1 MLIKKT
7 FSKVFTVSLL
17 AGSCVLLPAL
27 TGVNLAVA
35 AGTAAENK
43 ATTPANTRRTPA
55 LRAKVYEQLSRAQ
68 ALADANKTTEALAAL
83 DNVKDKSS
91 SMNSYELA
99 MMHNFYAFIY
109 YNNEQFDKAINA
121 FEQVVAQEAIPE
133 SLELSTLFS
142 LAQLQMMQGHYE
154 KTLTTLD
161 RWEKLNKAP
170 AQAKTLLLKAQ
181 AMYQLKDYQRAS
193 GFINKAVDMV
203 EAEGK
208 VPEENWLVLQ
218 RAVFYELK
226 QPQQVAAVLEK
237 MVRHYNHGKYWL
249 QLSGMYGELGEEK
262 KQLAILEAAYQQGF
276 VTSGADLFNLAQ
288 LYYYHEV
295 PVKGA
300 RVMEQ
305 AMAKKLLPEDLRN
318 LKFTASCWTLAK
330 EDDKA
335 IPVLMAAAKLAED
348 GEIYADL
355 AQLYLNRSD
364 YDNAIQAAETALAKG
379 KLRNPGVTYLVK
391 GMAYFNQQ
399 KFNDALTELAKAEQ
413 FDSAKRMAQQWV
425 RFVEAEKAGKAKLA
439 AALSS

>member
-7 FSKVFTVSLL
+7 FSKVLTVTLL
-17 AGSCVLLPAL
+17 AGSCAMLPSFTA
-27 TGVNLAVA
+27 VNLAFA
-35 AGTAAENK
+35 AEQATAA
-43 ATTPANTRRTPA
+43 PANTRRTPA

-68 ALADANKTTEALAAL
+68 ALADADKTTEALAAL
-83 DNVKDKSS
+83 DNVKEKSS

-99 MMHNFYAFIY
+99 MMYNFYAFIY
-109 YNNEQFDKAINA
+109 YNAEQFDKAIAA

-142 LAQLQMMQGHYE
+142 LAQLQMMQGQYE

-193 GFINKAVDMV
+193 GFINSAVAMV
-203 EAEGK
+203 EKEGK

-226 QPQQVAAVLEK
+226 QPKQVAAVLEK
-237 MVRHYNHGKYWL
+237 MVRHYNQGKYWL

-262 KQLAILEAAYQQGF
+262 KQLAILEAAHQQGF

-305 AMAKKLLPEDLRN
+305 AIAKKQLPADLRN

-335 IPVLMAAAKLAED
+335 IPVLLAAAKLAED

-364 YDNAIQAAETALAKG
+364 YENAIHAAETALAKG

>member
-7 FSKVFTVSLL
+7 FSKVLTVTLL
-17 AGSCVLLPAL
+17 AGSCAVLPSFTA
-27 TGVNLAVA
+27 VNLAY
-35 AGTAAENK
+35 AAEQATDKK
-43 ATTPANTRRTPA
+43 AAPANTRRTPA

-68 ALADANKTTEALAAL
+68 ALADADKTTEALAAL

-99 MMHNFYAFIY
+99 MMYNFYAFIY
-109 YNNEQFDKAINA
+109 YNAEQFDKAIAA
-121 FEQVVAQEAIPE
+121 FEQVVAQDAIPE

-142 LAQLQMMQGHYE
+142 LAQLQMMQGQYE

-181 AMYQLKDYQRAS
+181 AMYQLKDYQRAA
-193 GFINKAVDMV
+193 GFINSAVAMV
-203 EAEGK
+203 EKEGK

-226 QPQQVAAVLEK
+226 QPTQVAAVLEK

-288 LYYYHEV
+288 LYYYHQV

-305 AMAKKLLPEDLRN
+305 AMAKKLLPDDLRN

-364 YDNAIQAAETALAKG
+364 YENAIQAAETALAKG
-379 KLRNPGVTYLVK
+379 KLRNPGVTHLVK